1 MSKPA
6 LSEYQRFERKM
17 KNLEANV
24 PYVYFTGE
32 LSRARTFR
40 DDVERMAKFVR
51 AVHELDYGRAFQRRN
66 REGVFEYLVV
76 LHEKLGMRVDGN
88 GRFQEAER
96 IANDMQTIRITC

>member
-1 MSKPA
+1 MGRARGA
-6 LSEYQRFERKM
+6 LTEYERFEKKM

-32 LSRARTFR
+32 TIGFTRMFR
-40 DDVERMAKFVR
+40 PDVDRMAKFVR
-51 AVHELDYGRAFQRRN
+51 ACHDLGYAQMFQRRN
-66 REGVFEYLVV
+66 RDEPGQFDYIIV

-96 IANDMQTIRITC
+96 VSGY